1 MFFIISLKL
10 IICLYEA
17 NCNLDG
23 AMVVETKNFYDF
35 GFALHPLCCF
45 GDQIPVSFEWWNFL
59 FLFQAG
65 GSIQQI

>member
-1 MFFIISLKL
+1 MLSVSSKMIDVFYYKFEVDK
-10 IICLYEA
+10 ICLYEA

-45 GDQIPVSFEWWNFL
+45 GDQIPVSFEW
-59 FLFQAG
+59 
-65 GSIQQI
+65 